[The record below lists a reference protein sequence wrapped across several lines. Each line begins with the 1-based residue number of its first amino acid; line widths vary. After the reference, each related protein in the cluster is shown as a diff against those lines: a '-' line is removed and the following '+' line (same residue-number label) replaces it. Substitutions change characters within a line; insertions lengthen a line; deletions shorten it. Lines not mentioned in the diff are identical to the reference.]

1 MTEGELL
8 KALKKKLHL
17 TYEGAIKAADNQVT
31 LRYEDKKDRISK
43 VGNEFHVGYRMGRFE
58 ENVRLKKYHD
68 ALLRFV
74 SRMESLRKPSG
85 QIEAGINSLLEE
97 IR

>member
-31 LRYEDKKDRISK
+31 LRYEDKKDRVSK
-43 VGNEFHVGYRMGRFE
+43 VGNEFHVGYRMGRFD
-58 ENVRLKKYHD
+58 ENQRLKKHHQ
-68 ALLRFV
+68 AIFRFV
-74 SRMESLRKPSG
+74 EKMEALRKPG
-85 QIEAGINSLLEE
+85 GTIEAALASLLAE
-97 IR
+97 I

>member
-1 MTEGELL
+1 VTEGELL

-43 VGNEFHVGYRMGRFE
+43 VGNEFHVGYRMGRFD
-58 ENVRLKKYHD
+58 ENSRLKKHHD

-74 SRMESLRKPSG
+74 SRMGSLSKPGG
-85 QIEAGINSLLEE
+85 QIEDSLNNLLKE
-97 IR
+97 IL